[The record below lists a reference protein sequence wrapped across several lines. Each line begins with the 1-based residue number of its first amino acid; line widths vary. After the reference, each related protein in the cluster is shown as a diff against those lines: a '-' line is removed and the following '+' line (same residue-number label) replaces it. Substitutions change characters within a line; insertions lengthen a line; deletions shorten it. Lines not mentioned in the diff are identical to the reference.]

1 MFKKYYFLLSLCS
14 AWMIG
19 IGFRMMME
27 SFTKGDVLIKI
38 SGFELW
44 FDWIIMFLLGIGL
57 LLFLGWDYIKNDKKV
72 VQDG

>member
-1 MFKKYYFLLSLCS
+1 
-14 AWMIG
+14 MIG

-27 SFTKGDVLIKI
+27 SLSRGTILIKI

-57 LLFLGWDYIKNDKKV
+57 LLFLGWDYMKNNNKKV
-72 VQDG
+72 VKE